1 MASRPKLEDK
11 VVKWK
16 LDHSPKNEKGEFK
29 DQKTGKDIPNKP
41 EKKVK
46 TNENVKESPKKI
58 DWKKFYTDKNG
69 KVDKEKRAK
78 VKQIRKDHARGHKA
92 YKRNC
97 KSVSEYKEKRTRFLA
112 SKAAGMATGA
122 GTAALIKCPHGAA
135 VAGRAVEAATYNGV
149 ERMQKHKRENV
160 ANRYKENP
168 QDKKKINQYIKAD
181 KTLTQ
186 RSYGNRDMTE
196 AQLRYRLEHFDD
208 EPSEAKRESWVKKN
222 APAPKQE
229 KGKEKKPDYSNLI
242 RNKDGTISK
251 EKKKLLKRAEKRHEK
266 QHKAFKKGFSSVDAM
281 NKENK
286 RQLASKISGEAAN
299 QISSLG
305 FKNANLNH
313 GNNGVTR
320 FAGDKAEGFAAGQ
333 VGAGVEKATYQ
344 AVGGAQKKS
353 DERLAK
359 SDNNIKI
366 ADRVM
371 DGKRR
376 DKRTDGQKYLDEK
389 QMERAME
396 KERKLQEYKDAQKQE
411 KKLQREQRRN
421 EKKLQ
426 REEKRNAKKENQ
438 PAKAPESKKT
448 ETKKTDEYGISVPE
462 KKEKSTP
469 SNNQG
474 KKR

>member
-1 MASRPKLEDK
+1 M
-11 VVKWK
+11 
-16 LDHSPKNEKGEFK
+16 
-29 DQKTGKDIPNKP
+29 
-41 EKKVK
+41 
-46 TNENVKESPKKI
+46 
-58 DWKKFYTDKNG
+58 YTLQGLNL
-69 KVDKEKRAK
+69 
-78 VKQIRKDHARGHKA
+78 
-92 YKRNC
+92 
-97 KSVSEYKEKRTRFLA
+97 F
-112 SKAAGMATGA
+112 
-122 GTAALIKCPHGAA
+122 
-135 VAGRAVEAATYNGV
+135 
-149 ERMQKHKRENV
+149 
-160 ANRYKENP
+160 
-168 QDKKKINQYIKAD
+168 IKAD
-181 KTLTQ
+181 
-186 RSYGNRDMTE
+186 
-196 AQLRYRLEHFDD
+196 
-208 EPSEAKRESWVKKN
+208 
-222 APAPKQE
+222 
-229 KGKEKKPDYSNLI
+229 
-242 RNKDGTISK
+242 
-251 EKKKLLKRAEKRHEK
+251 
-266 QHKAFKKGFSSVDAM
+266 
-281 NKENK
+281 
-286 RQLASKISGEAAN
+286 
-299 QISSLG
+299 
-305 FKNANLNH
+305 
-313 GNNGVTR
+313 
-320 FAGDKAEGFAAGQ
+320 DKAEGFAAGQ